1 MAYRSAK
8 HLLLSYNDVAHIFKQ
23 RNKQSGYCLVYGF
36 YLNDCQDEDVFEIEQ
51 PSWLEVQD
59 SGKTYA
65 SLRVHFP
72 LKRGKGFLQTG
83 TLLHQTNLKLFK
95 NKEDAEEFLEIY
107 LHNQRIKAQKAY
119 DFFNKKLDILSK
131 AVLP

>member
-1 MAYRSAK
+1 MVYRSAS

-36 YLNDCQDEDVFEIEQ
+36 YLKDYQEQDVFEIEQ

-72 LKRGKGFLQTG
+72 LKRGKGFVQTG
-83 TLLHQTNLKLFK
+83 TILHQTDLKLFK